1 MMKIR
6 CITKQKT
13 FAIYIMNYYYHQNGN
28 HNNKQT
34 IALTLTTLST
44 IITTYYLGKSIHK
57 YGLNGTLRLIW
68 EGDHLTPDVR
78 EAVDMLDSLGSK
90 IKKNKKKLEK
100 IEVMVEVEKLNSVD
114 DGQSSNNNYKNNN
127 DNDGDSNSNNIV
139 EDSIT
144 TSLTPSPLLSKEL
157 SMLSY
162 TLDKLAA
169 DIDSVKSCNDIEV
182 KRRKKEFSK
191 MLVSMMEV
199 VDSFFKECGIES

>member
-1 MMKIR
+1 
-6 CITKQKT
+6 
-13 FAIYIMNYYYHQNGN
+13 MNHYYHQNGN
-28 HNNKQT
+28 NYNKQT
-34 IALTLTTLST
+34 IALTLTTFTT
-44 IITTYYLGKSIHK
+44 IVTTYYLSKSIHK

-127 DNDGDSNSNNIV
+127 DNDGDSNSNNIM

-144 TSLTPSPLLSKEL
+144 TSLNPSPLLSKEL

-199 VDSFFKECGIES
+199 LDSFLKECGIES